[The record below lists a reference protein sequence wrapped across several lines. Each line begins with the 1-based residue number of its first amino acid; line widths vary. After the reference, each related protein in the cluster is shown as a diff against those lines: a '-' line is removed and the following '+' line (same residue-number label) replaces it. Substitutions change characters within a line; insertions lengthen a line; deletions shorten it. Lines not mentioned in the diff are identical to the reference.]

1 MSIIMIVVFV
11 AVLLVA
17 GLIGAG
23 CYVFNV
29 LRPLPIED

>member
-17 GLIGAG
+17 GLVAVGN
-23 CYVFNV
+23 YVFDV